1 MVASGRWRHRL
12 IFGAWAG
19 VAISGCR
26 AVAPVQAPEPIPAP
40 ARSGQVGVELVQPS
54 PGTSRMKLPASQR
67 FVFPNLI
74 GPVPMPEYPQTLL
87 AARLEPAVV
96 CVEADIG
103 ADGRVLAARAR
114 VDPGCAPEV
123 VGQEFVHASTAA
135 VRQWTF
141 DPALLCVAPDATSD
155 DPCLHP
161 QVVERTTPVRL
172 SYAFRFSQRD
182 GSPLVEQVGGD

>member
-1 MVASGRWRHRL
+1 L
-12 IFGAWAG
+12 ISGAWVAI
-19 VAISGCR
+19 AISGCQT
-26 AVAPVQAPEPIPAP
+26 VAPIQTPEPIPAP
-40 ARSGQVGVELVQPS
+40 ARSGQVAVEVVQPS

-74 GPVPMPEYPQTLL
+74 GPVPMPEYPRTLL

-114 VDPGCAPEV
+114 ADAGCAAEPVKE
-123 VGQEFVHASTAA
+123 EFVRASTAA

-155 DPCLHP
+155 DPCLHL

-182 GSPLVEQVGGD
+182 GSPLVEQVRGD

>member
-12 IFGAWAG
+12 ILGAWAG
-19 VAISGCR
+19 IAISGCR

-40 ARSGQVGVELVQPS
+40 ARSGQVGVEIVQPS

-182 GSPLVEQVGGD
+182 GSPLVEQVVGD